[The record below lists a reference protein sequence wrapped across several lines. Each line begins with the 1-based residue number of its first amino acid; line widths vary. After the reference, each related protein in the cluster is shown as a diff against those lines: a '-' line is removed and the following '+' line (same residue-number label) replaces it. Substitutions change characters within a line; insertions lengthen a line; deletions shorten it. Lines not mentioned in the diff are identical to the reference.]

1 MLRTRNLFAFAAV
14 LLLGVSLAFA
24 HAHPKVMTPAP
35 DSIGSA
41 PAAITITF
49 SEPVEPRFSSI
60 RLTDANDHAVSTGAA
75 HAGSDASTLTLP
87 VPKLAPGGYIVH
99 WISVATDGHRL
110 AGQYKF
116 TVR

>member
-1 MLRTRNLFAFAAV
+1 MLRPRNLFAFAAV

-24 HAHPKVMTPAP
+24 HAHPKVMTPGP
-35 DSIGSA
+35 DSVGPA

-49 SEPVEPRFSSI
+49 SEPIEPRFSSI
-60 RLTDANDHAVSTGAA
+60 RLTDASDHAIPTGAA
-75 HAGSDASTLTLP
+75 HSGGDASTLTLP
-87 VPKLAPGGYIVH
+87 VQKLASGVYIVH